1 MFMLMQDSQMRQ
13 SLTIVLAL
21 SCNLSVSADV
31 ITTFDDAVWESGVNE
46 HVTINFTAF
55 ADGTPITDQ
64 YADMGIAFS
73 GPSFVFASVGFVN
86 DGWGLHGPSGIRI
99 HFDEPQSWIAVHHGG
114 TALFKLYNNGEL
126 IGTSGFD
133 PVGGIDSFLGVW
145 STIPFDEVFITTQP
159 IFGPHVGIDDLH
171 WGGVPAPGAL
181 GLLGI
186 AGFSSRRRRR

>member
-31 ITTFDDAVWESGVNE
+31 ITTFDDAVWESG
-46 HVTINFTAF
+46 
-55 ADGTPITDQ
+55 
-64 YADMGIAFS
+64 
-73 GPSFVFASVGFVN
+73 
-86 DGWGLHGPSGIRI
+86 GIRI

-186 AGFSSRRRRR
+186 AGLCSRSRRR